1 MIEKKIVGAM
11 VAVAT
16 PFNEDYSIDYS
27 SFEDNI
33 KFMTNRGLTE
43 GNSTLLIEELE
54 ENTLFLMLKK
64 E

>member
-43 GNSTLLIEELE
+43 GNSTLLIGGAGGEHPVLNVEE
-54 ENTLFLMLKK
+54 
-64 E
+64 

>member
-33 KFMTNRGLTE
+33 KFMTNRGQ
-43 GNSTLLIEELE
+43 S
-54 ENTLFLMLKK
+54 
-64 E
+64 